1 MGGPCEYRAKGN
13 KSDGKGQE
21 LTIRF
26 HSYVDLKQKGM
37 TKQADNKLT
46 DTGHRMVVTS
56 GERAGGGQESEGG
69 QLHGVGRKLDFG
81 VQMSGCNVHPTFTC
95 CY

>member
-1 MGGPCEYRAKGN
+1 MSSAA
-13 KSDGKGQE
+13 SDVYKRQ
-21 LTIRF
+21 
-26 HSYVDLKQKGM
+26 
-37 TKQADNKLT
+37 
-46 DTGHRMVVTS
+46 S